1 MKKLFISLLA
11 VASVIACTKSNVEF
25 EETAEIGLKPV
36 AHNVTKSMMTGK
48 AFQTSESFNVWAF
61 YKQVNP
67 GTSIAD
73 WQAATGVEQTTYIDE
88 KTFENVEGTTTWHGV
103 HSYYWPKMGSLLFAG
118 YYPTTVKDQVDYT
131 FDGNVNQMVIK
142 NYVPDRV
149 VNPKGETTTY
159 EEDLMY
165 ANMTP
170 ASVTKNNVSLVFN
183 HALSWITV
191 KVQQSVN
198 TGETG
203 PKITVNSVTF
213 EKVSTKGDATVN
225 NIPLSVGAAGET
237 KDTYDPI
244 KWVPSGDAADIQK
257 IEVVTEELVKA
268 DDKKVRGIELGT
280 AAKALEYE
288 PLFIPQPMTNMVVNY
303 TIESED
309 GSSFT
314 ETTTIT
320 LNTLKTDDGKEATN
334 WEPGKHY
341 TYTITIGTT
350 EILVAPSVT
359 AWDNVNY
366 TVPVEKPAEL

>member
-25 EETAEIGLKPV
+25 EETSEIGLKPV
-36 AHNVTKSMMTGK
+36 AYNMTKSMMTVNTF
-48 AFQTSESFNVWAF
+48 ATSQYFNVWAF
-61 YKQVNP
+61 YKQLP
-67 GTSIAD
+67 TGYSIEEWMKD
-73 WQAATGVEQTTYIDE
+73 GAAQTTYIDE
-88 KTFENVEGTTTWHGV
+88 KKFVHNDASTWKGET
-103 HSYYWPKMGSLLFAG
+103 SYYWPKVGSLLFAA
-118 YYPTTVKDQVDYT
+118 YYPTTVADKVDYN
-131 FDGNVNQMVIK
+131 FDGTK
-142 NYVPDRV
+142 NEMSITGYEPGRVMASDDTNPD
-149 VNPKGETTTY
+149 Y
-159 EEDLMY
+159 SEDLMY
-165 ANMTP
+165 ANMTST
-170 ASVTKNNVSLVFN
+170 SVSSNNVALIFN

-225 NIPLSVGAAGET
+225 NIPQSVGAAGET
-237 KDTYDPI
+237 KYTYDPI

-359 AWDNVNY
+359 TWEGVNY
-366 TVPVEKPAEL
+366 TVPVDKPAEL